1 MEKSAQSKI
10 TLLEGRKSA
19 VLVRVDVVAESLA
32 VLVLIVILELKT
44 RRLLRYCV

>member
-1 MEKSAQSKI
+1 MHSQKSLCSKV
-10 TLLEGRKSA
+10 EKSA

-44 RRLLRYCV
+44 RRLFRYCV